1 MATTGGTGGPLT
13 DGVSGWWAAT
23 NGYSSKYRWWCSHI
37 DTSQPVGIFVWF
49 HGDGAYEYNNP
60 TDTAYLGGPDGI
72 LQACIEQNM
81 ILVVPLSPD
90 DEGTITW
97 WEWGSKTGNAQW
109 VKEMIHANFYNRYN
123 IDRGRIWFGGFSG
136 GAEFLTAQFLP
147 HWGNDL
153 LIEAGGAVITGGGTF
168 HSDYGGDPTFNPAY
182 KANFRMYWRTGE
194 DDTAANS
201 DEGFD
206 GVLAAQTGEAWYRN
220 KGFPTDIAL
229 VPGKSHLLTG
239 LYGGYVREALADT
252 GGPTQPGASGMGAFV
267 GSKPVLGVY
276 VGSTPVPEV
285 YVGSQKIWPT
295 RERVQITLGPGEE
308 AADQLLAALW
318 ARGLDEKTVTE
329 IPFDIELVGTGSAQ
343 NMFYFYESLTHAPVM
358 DTSNVTDM
366 RSMFGGCNSLVY
378 VPDMNTSNVTH
389 MAYMFYGC
397 ESLTDGNV
405 RLIGRYQYVD
415 THEMIKYSRLTR
427 EPFYDPDPDPG
438 PGDGPG
444 DGVVQITLGS
454 GLEARDQLRAAL
466 SARGLG
472 YQTVTEIP
480 FEIELVGSGSVQD
493 MFTDC
498 SALTT
503 APEMDTSQ
511 VTNMSYMFDR
521 CAALTLVPDMHTS
534 NVTNMTGMFYG
545 CSSLTDQNVR
555 LVGRH
560 PNVVTTSMI
569 IGSGLTRLPFYDS
582 ARVRITLGT
591 GTQARDQLRAAL
603 TDRGLD
609 YSTVTEI
616 PFEIALVGTGSTQ
629 SMFKGCSALTSVPAM
644 ATSQVTNMRGMF
656 EDCSALK
663 SVPAMATSQVTNMSY
678 MFADCVSLKT
688 VPAMDTSKVTNMN
701 SMFENCESLTYVP
714 AMDTSKATGMIGT
727 FSYCSSLTDGNVR
740 LLGLHPQVD
749 TSYMLIGSGLT
760 REPFHLEVVRISK
773 ATGNSTSARDAF
785 RAALSNRGWNYQTI
799 ARLPFEIELIG
810 SGNSVFDL
818 FAYCSAL
825 KSVPSISLPG
835 VTTTRGM
842 FHHCTSLTSVG
853 DLQTSNVS
861 NTMYMFWECSSLR
874 DFGVHLIGKHPNVET
889 AVMIAGSGLTREP
902 FYNSFGNPI

>member
-23 NGYSSKYRWWCSHI
+23 NEYSSKYRWWCSHI

-60 TDTAYLGGPDGI
+60 TNTAYLGGPDGI

-90 DEGTITW
+90 DVGTITW

-109 VKEMIHANFYNRYN
+109 VKEMIHANFYNRYD

-295 RERVQITLGPGEE
+295 RERVQITLGPGDE
-308 AADQLLAALW
+308 AADQLQAALW
-318 ARGLDEKTVTE
+318 DRGLDPYTITE
-329 IPFDIELVGTGSAQ
+329 IPFDIVLVGTGSAQ
-343 NMFYFYESLTHAPVM
+343 DMFYFYESLTHAPAM

-366 RSMFGGCNSLVY
+366 TRMFKDCYSLVY
-378 VPDMNTSNVTH
+378 VPDMNTSNVTE
-389 MAYMFYGC
+389 MTYMFYGC

-405 RLIGRYQYVD
+405 RLIGRHRNVETYG
-415 THEMIKYSRLTR
+415 MIQNSGLTR
-427 EPFYDPDPDPG
+427 EPFYDPDPDPDPD
-438 PGDGPG
+438 PGTDPGTG

-454 GLEARDQLRAAL
+454 GLEARDQLRA
-466 SARGLG
+466 G
-472 YQTVTEIP
+472 
-480 FEIELVGSGSVQD
+480 
-493 MFTDC
+493 
-498 SALTT
+498 
-503 APEMDTSQ
+503 
-511 VTNMSYMFDR
+511 
-521 CAALTLVPDMHTS
+521 
-534 NVTNMTGMFYG
+534 
-545 CSSLTDQNVR
+545 
-555 LVGRH
+555 
-560 PNVVTTSMI
+560 
-569 IGSGLTRLPFYDS
+569 
-582 ARVRITLGT
+582 
-591 GTQARDQLRAAL
+591 L
-603 TDRGLD
+603 TDRGLA

-616 PFEIALVGTGSTQ
+616 PFEIMLVGTGSTQ
-629 SMFKGCSALTSVPAM
+629 RMFDGCAALTSVPEMNTSQVTKMSYMFDGCSSLTQVPAM
-644 ATSQVTNMRGMF
+644 ATSQVTNMEFMF
-656 EDCSALK
+656 Y
-663 SVPAMATSQVTNMSY
+663 N
-678 MFADCVSLKT
+678 CVSLTT
-688 VPAMDTSKVTNMN
+688 VPAMDTSMVTNMN
-701 SMFENCESLTYVP
+701 SMFGNCESLTYVP
-714 AMDTSKATGMIGT
+714 AMNTSGVTAMIGM
-727 FSYCSSLTDGNVR
+727 FFYCMSLTDGNVR
-740 LLGLHPQVD
+740 LITRHPQV
-749 TSYMLIGSGLT
+749 
-760 REPFHLEVVRISK
+760 E
-773 ATGNSTSARDAF
+773 
-785 RAALSNRGWNYQTI
+785 
-799 ARLPFEIELIG
+799 
-810 SGNSVFDL
+810 
-818 FAYCSAL
+818 
-825 KSVPSISLPG
+825 
-835 VTTTRGM
+835 
-842 FHHCTSLTSVG
+842 
-853 DLQTSNVS
+853 
-861 NTMYMFWECSSLR
+861 TMYMLTE
-874 DFGVHLIGKHPNVET
+874 
-889 AVMIAGSGLTREP
+889 SGLTREP
-902 FYNSFGNPI
+902 FYNSFGDPI